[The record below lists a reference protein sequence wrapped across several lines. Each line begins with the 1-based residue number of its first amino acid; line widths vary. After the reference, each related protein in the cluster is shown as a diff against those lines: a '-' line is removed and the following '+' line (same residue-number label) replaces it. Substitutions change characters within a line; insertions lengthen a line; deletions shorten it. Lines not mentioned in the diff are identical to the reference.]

1 MLGFLPCITLE
12 SLGNLGISL
21 AVGLTAHRQVH
32 SHLAALAREMRA
44 QTFQHFRID
53 ALGHA
58 DHMFVGPRHGLALD
72 HFLEFRAGLL
82 ALRAKF
88 GSFLSLIH
96 VTAYGTDK
104 LLFHSHLSV
113 LV

>member
-1 MLGFLPCITLE
+1 
-12 SLGNLGISL
+12 
-21 AVGLTAHRQVH
+21 
-32 SHLAALAREMRA
+32 MRA